1 MMNILLTFNL
11 TLSIQ
16 NFLLGTQSG
25 LEFLFTKNISEW
37 IVVGIRHVRC
47 RRIRLASRHI
57 AKIVDYKYEFNV
69 ILLE

>member
-1 MMNILLTFNL
+1 
-11 TLSIQ
+11 
-16 NFLLGTQSG
+16 LLGTQSG